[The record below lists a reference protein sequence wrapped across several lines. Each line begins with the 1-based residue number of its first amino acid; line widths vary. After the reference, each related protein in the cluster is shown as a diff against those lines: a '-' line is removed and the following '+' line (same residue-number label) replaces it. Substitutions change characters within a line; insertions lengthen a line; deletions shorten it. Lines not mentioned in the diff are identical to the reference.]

1 MTKPRR
7 EETGER
13 LMRWARQPADL
24 RSPSGSAM
32 VVAALYAVVGGAW
45 IIVSDHLLLSL
56 DPTPD
61 AYARLQT
68 LKGWGFVAITALA
81 LFVLLRS
88 SFRRRRHAVEAVQE
102 VTDQLLHH
110 VESTPLVLVE
120 WDRRFRVTRWS
131 HSAEGLFGWTEEEA
145 LGRTWLEWELV
156 HPDERESTE
165 RFLSRLPLSDP
176 GGTIHVQ
183 RNVTKDGRE
192 LWCEWYTSWRRDRE
206 GHLVLL
212 SLVHDITADRQ
223 AMDEVQRVSLDQE
236 LQLTR
241 RTRELAQ
248 ANRDLRAFTRSVS
261 KDLREPVK
269 SVINF
274 AEKLRDEF
282 AGELPDQARRNL
294 IYILAAGRHMD
305 HLIED
310 LLEYA
315 TVGSGEVSRVPVDLH
330 EVTRNVVAELEERFP
345 EASSAVSLPRSAV
358 TVAADPIL
366 VERVLTHLVDNAL
379 KYRDQTR
386 PARVDVSA
394 EREGDEV
401 VVRVRDNGPGIP
413 DAQKEKIFDIFH
425 RLHGQESHPGTG
437 TGLAIVRKAMG
448 LMGGTVRAMDH
459 SGPGVTFVLRFPVHD
474 VLQEMRDG
482 GRRSEDTESR
492 QESDAPVTPS
502 PQPRGPEA
510 STSRASAP

>member
-1 MTKPRR
+1 MAEPRGDG
-7 EETGER
+7 TGER
-13 LMRWARQPADL
+13 RIRWTRQPADL
-24 RSPSGSAM
+24 RSPSRSAM
-32 VVAALYAVVGGAW
+32 VIAAVYAVVGGAW

-81 LFVLLRS
+81 LFVLLRAEL
-88 SFRRRRHAVEAVQE
+88 RRRRNVVEAVQE
-102 VTDQLLHH
+102 VTEQLLHH
-110 VESTPLVLVE
+110 VENTPLAMVE

-131 HSAEGLFGWTEEEA
+131 NSAEELFGWTEDEA

-156 HPDERESTE
+156 HPEERESME

-176 GGTIHVQ
+176 GGTMHVQ
-183 RNVTKDGRE
+183 RNVTKNGQR
-192 LWCEWYTSWRRDRE
+192 LWCEWYTSWRRNRK

-212 SLVHDITADRQ
+212 SFVHDITADRH

-261 KDLREPVK
+261 QDLRKPVK

-274 AEKLRDEF
+274 TEKLRDEF
-282 AGELPDQARRNL
+282 ADELPQEARRNL

-305 HLIED
+305 QLIED

-330 EVTRNVVAELEERFP
+330 EVTRNVVAELEGRFP
-345 EASSAVSLPRSAV
+345 EASSAISLPRSAI
-358 TVAADPIL
+358 TVAADPVL
-366 VERVLTHLVDNAL
+366 VERILTHLLDNAL
-379 KYRDQTR
+379 KYRDPTR
-386 PARVDVSA
+386 PARIDVSA

-401 VVRVRDNGPGIP
+401 TLRIRDNGPGIP
-413 DAQKEKIFDIFH
+413 DAQREKIFDLFH
-425 RLHGQESHPGTG
+425 RLHGQESHRGTG

-459 SGPGVTFVLRFPVHD
+459 SGPGVTFVLRFPVRD
-474 VLQEMRDG
+474 VLAETRDA
-482 GRRSEDTESR
+482 D
-492 QESDAPVTPS
+492 
-502 PQPRGPEA
+502 PRGQAGSPVSPEA
-510 STSRASAP
+510 EGSSV